1 MKICIIGAGASGL
14 MAAITALRLGAKVT
28 LMEENKKAG
37 KKILSTGNG
46 KCNYTNVNLK
56 PKHFHLEKALN
67 TFEVI
72 EKFNSNEI
80 IDFFRQLGIEPFIRE
95 GYVYPNSEQAS
106 SILEALLNECER
118 LGVKLFTGVEIS
130 KIVKEKNTFK
140 ISYLVEEK
148 TEIAFFD
155 KVIISSGSKAG
166 VSKPNENI
174 IKILKGFNL
183 KYNEFLPALCGVCCE
198 EKAFFKN
205 CFGVRTRAT
214 LSLQLSKNEIKK
226 EYGELQLTDYGLSGI
241 PTFQLSRYISRF
253 LKNKQDVNIE
263 VNFLPH
269 IEDVKLFLKARYENR
284 FFKDLLAFGNGLLNK
299 KLWYAILLKLKLKP
313 ELDIR
318 NMRVCEVESIIEK
331 LAKAITKMNFKITA
345 TMGFDKAQVCTGGID
360 LSEINFKDM
369 QLKKVSGMYLAG
381 EIIDVDGICGGYN
394 LSWAWASGHLAGE
407 CAAKER

>member
-118 LGVKLFTGVEIS
+118 LVVKLFTGVEIS

-155 KVIISSGSKAG
+155 KVIISSGSKVG

-205 CFGVRTRAT
+205 CFGVRTRAE

-263 VNFLPH
+263 VNVLPH
-269 IEDVKLFLKARYENR
+269 IEDVKLFLKA
-284 FFKDLLAFGNGLLNK
+284 
-299 KLWYAILLKLKLKP
+299 
-313 ELDIR
+313 
-318 NMRVCEVESIIEK
+318 
-331 LAKAITKMNFKITA
+331 
-345 TMGFDKAQVCTGGID
+345 
-360 LSEINFKDM
+360 INFK
-369 QLKKVSGMYLAG
+369 K
-381 EIIDVDGICGGYN
+381 
-394 LSWAWASGHLAGE
+394 LS
-407 CAAKER
+407 

>member
-130 KIVKEKNTFK
+130 KIVKEKN
-140 ISYLVEEK
+140 LL
-148 TEIAFFD
+148 
-155 KVIISSGSKAG
+155 
-166 VSKPNENI
+166 NENSKVLVISTEGDTDPENYRKI
-174 IKILKGFNL
+174 I
-183 KYNEFLPALCGVCCE
+183 
-198 EKAFFKN
+198 
-205 CFGVRTRAT
+205 
-214 LSLQLSKNEIKK
+214 
-226 EYGELQLTDYGLSGI
+226 
-241 PTFQLSRYISRF
+241 
-253 LKNKQDVNIE
+253 
-263 VNFLPH
+263 
-269 IEDVKLFLKARYENR
+269 
-284 FFKDLLAFGNGLLNK
+284 NGDWN
-299 KLWYAILLKLKLKP
+299 
-313 ELDIR
+313 
-318 NMRVCEVESIIEK
+318 N
-331 LAKAITKMNFKITA
+331 
-345 TMGFDKAQVCTGGID
+345 
-360 LSEINFKDM
+360 
-369 QLKKVSGMYLAG
+369 
-381 EIIDVDGICGGYN
+381 
-394 LSWAWASGHLAGE
+394 
-407 CAAKER
+407 